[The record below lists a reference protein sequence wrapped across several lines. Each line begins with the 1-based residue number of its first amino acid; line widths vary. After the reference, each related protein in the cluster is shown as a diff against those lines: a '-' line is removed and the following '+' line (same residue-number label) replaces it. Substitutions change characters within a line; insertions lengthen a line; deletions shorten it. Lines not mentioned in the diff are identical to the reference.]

1 MAKKG
6 HRILIGLVCSECG
19 KRNYTTEKN
28 KLNNP
33 SKLEIKKYCNKCKK
47 HTTHKETSKLK

>member
-6 HRILIGLVCSECG
+6 HRILIGLICSVCG

-47 HTTHKETSKLK
+47 HTLHKETSKLK